1 MTEKI
6 RVLIVDDIP
15 ETRENVRKLLQFEP
29 DMEVIGQAGN
39 GEQAI
44 EMAKEHRPDIVLMD
58 INMPGVDGIS
68 ASKAISQAVPS
79 AQTIIMSV
87 QSESDYIRKA
97 MLAGAR
103 DFLMKPFSGD
113 EISVAIRRVHETR
126 PKITA
131 ASPVQPGHAATAA
144 AAVPADVRTCNT
156 VAVFSPKG
164 GSGCTTIAINVAVS
178 LAQQGKNTLLI
189 DGSLQFGDV
198 AVMLNLRPVS
208 TIADLTDRLTEVDA
222 DLLTSVVLT
231 HESGV
236 KVLAAPPRPEM
247 AELVEVEEVLQLIEY
262 LKQLYE
268 YIVIDT
274 SSNLND
280 MTLALLD
287 VADRIL
293 LVTQQSVP
301 SLKNV
306 SRFFDITE
314 ELDYRPDKIKLVINR
329 ASSKVGVP
337 IKTISDTL
345 KRPVVATIPVDDA
358 LVSTSVDQGTPLVL
372 GATERRS
379 VSQAIIK
386 MTTQIVDDLSSDD
399 DNGFDGQDDPSKKKS
414 SRLSRLFG
422 GGD

>member
-1 MTEKI
+1 MAEKI
-6 RVLIVDDIP
+6 KVLIVDDIP

-44 EMAKEHRPDIVLMD
+44 EMAKEHRPDIILMD

-126 PKITA
+126 PKVPVAAPVTA
-131 ASPVQPGHAATAA
+131 GVAPAAGAGTPVRAKTSHTI
-144 AAVPADVRTCNT
+144 AVY
-156 VAVFSPKG
+156 SPKG
-164 GSGCTTIAINVAVS
+164 GSGCTTLAINVAVS
-178 LAQQGKNTLLI
+178 LAQQGQNTLI
-189 DGSLQFGDV
+189 VDGSLQFGDV

-208 TIADLTDRLTEVDA
+208 TVADLTDRLNEVDA
-222 DLLTSVVLT
+222 DLLSSVVLT
-231 HESGV
+231 HDSGV
-236 KVLAAPPRPEM
+236 KVLAAPTRPEM
-247 AELVEVEEVLQLIEY
+247 AELVQVEQMQQLLEF
-262 LKQLYE
+262 LKQLYDFV
-268 YIVIDT
+268 VIDT
-274 SSNLND
+274 SSSLND

-287 VADRIL
+287 SADRIL

-306 SRFFDITE
+306 SRFFDITD
-314 ELDYRPDKIKLVINR
+314 ELDYRPDKVKLVINR
-329 ASSKVGVP
+329 ASNKVGVP
-337 IKTISDTL
+337 IKTIADTL
-345 KRPVVATIPVDDA
+345 KRPVVATVPVDDV
-358 LVSTSVDQGTPLVL
+358 LVATAVDQGTPLVV
-372 GATERRS
+372 GAHERRT
-379 VSQAIIK
+379 VSQAIVK
-386 MTTQIVDDLSSDD
+386 LSNQILEDLKIEDSGEAEREDSSR
-399 DNGFDGQDDPSKKKS
+399 KKS

-422 GGD
+422 GGA

>member
-1 MTEKI
+1 MADKI

-44 EMAKEHRPDIVLMD
+44 EMAKEFRPDIILMD

-126 PKITA
+126 PKVTVAAPAAHGA
-131 ASPVQPGHAATAA
+131 ASVASVASPARVKTSHTI
-144 AAVPADVRTCNT
+144 AVY
-156 VAVFSPKG
+156 SPKG
-164 GSGCTTIAINVAVS
+164 GSGCTTLAINIAVS
-178 LAQQGKNTLLI
+178 LAQQGQNTLI
-189 DGSLQFGDV
+189 VDGSLQFGDV
-198 AVMLNLRPVS
+198 AVMLNLRPAS
-208 TIADLTDRLTEVDA
+208 TIADLTDRLNEVDA
-222 DLLTSVVLT
+222 DLLSSVVLT
-231 HESGV
+231 HETGV
-236 KVLAAPPRPEM
+236 KVLAAPTRPEM
-247 AELVEVEEVLQLIEY
+247 AELVQVEQMQQLLEF
-262 LKQLYE
+262 LKQLYDFV
-268 YIVIDT
+268 VIDT
-274 SSNLND
+274 SSSLND

-287 VADRIL
+287 SADRIL

-306 SRFFDITE
+306 SRFFDITD
-314 ELDYRPDKIKLVINR
+314 ELDYRPDKVKLVINR
-329 ASSKVGVP
+329 ASSKIGVP

-345 KRPVVATIPVDDA
+345 KRPVVRD
-358 LVSTSVDQGTPLVL
+358 
-372 GATERRS
+372 RRS
-379 VSQAIIK
+379 
-386 MTTQIVDDLSSDD
+386 
-399 DNGFDGQDDPSKKKS
+399 
-414 SRLSRLFG
+414 
-422 GGD
+422 